1 MGFPNDVICARGR
14 RYRGH
19 PGNEMY
25 RNLISLAVRQ
35 YGNAANRQIKS
46 LIVSQIIL
54 HVKKA
59 GGRFVKKANYKSGQQ
74 KWVECKINVVRE
86 KVTQSLR
93 DGLSFKYSSSTIRK
107 RQRKNRVEEFCVGDM
122 HRVVHSNAVVSK
134 KINEF
139 QKQVE
144 WLNSPNRTL
153 GCEEVT
159 PTTDEELIELFAAA
173 NLDILE
179 TMKKDKSMSDQIRGI
194 TTIARTEE
202 EDEPISGLF
211 PSKAHSSNEMMDLAF
226 FTPIAVQSTD

>member
-74 KWVECKINVVRE
+74 KWVECKINVIRE

-93 DGLSFKYSSSTIRK
+93 DGLSFKYSSSTTRK
-107 RQRKNRVEEFCVGDM
+107 RQRKSLVQEIFDGDI
-122 HRVVHSNAVVSK
+122 HRIVHSNTVVSS
-134 KINEF
+134 KINDLKE
-139 QKQVE
+139 KVE
-144 WLNSPNRTL
+144 WANRY
-153 GCEEVT
+153 
-159 PTTDEELIELFAAA
+159 
-173 NLDILE
+173 
-179 TMKKDKSMSDQIRGI
+179 RG
-194 TTIARTEE
+194 TEGE
-202 EDEPISGLF
+202 G
-211 PSKAHSSNEMMDLAF
+211 
-226 FTPIAVQSTD
+226 V